1 MMGWDWMDGAGG
13 WGMGFG
19 LLMWLVPLA
28 IIGLV
33 AWLALRGVPRAS
45 ERSQESA
52 EDVLRRR
59 FASGEID
66 AEEYERRLSVLR
78 RSP

>member
-1 MMGWDWMDGAGG
+1 M
-13 WGMGFG
+13 
-19 LLMWLVPLA
+19 LMWLVPLA

-33 AWLALRGVPRAS
+33 AWLVLRGVPRAS

-59 FASGEID
+59 FASGDID

>member
-13 WGMGFG
+13 WGMAFA

-33 AWLALRGVPRAS
+33 ASHRARSTPRS
-45 ERSQESA
+45 TSA
-52 EDVLRRR
+52 
-59 FASGEID
+59 G
-66 AEEYERRLSVLR
+66 LSVLR

>member
-1 MMGWDWMDGAGG
+1 MMGWDWMDGAGT

-19 LLMWLVPLA
+19 LLMWLVLLA
-28 IIGLV
+28 TVGLV
-33 AWLALRGVPRAS
+33 VWLVSRGGPRPS
-45 ERSQESA
+45 ERSLESA

-59 FASGEID
+59 FASGEVA
-66 AEEYERRLSVLR
+66 AEEYEHRLSVLR